1 MTDIPKQI
9 IDQSAHFAIGFLGV
23 IALMCFGIPPFIALI
38 FIMAGALGRE
48 LNQHH
53 TIYPWQ
59 LHGGSFLDLFFW
71 FSGCLLAGLTVTVR
85 VG

>member
-9 IDQSAHFAIGFLGV
+9 IDQSAHFAVGFVGV
-23 IALMCFGIPPFIALI
+23 MMLLCFGVPSVLAFA

-53 TIYPWQ
+53 TIYPWD
-59 LHGGSFLDLFFW
+59 LHKGSFLDLAFW
-71 FSGCLLAGLTVTVR
+71 LLGSALAASTVTVH
-85 VG
+85 V

>member
-9 IDQSAHFAIGFLGV
+9 IDQSAHFAVGFLGV
-23 IALMCFGIPPFIALI
+23 IALMCFGITPFIALI

-59 LHGGSFLDLFFW
+59 LHGGSFLDLAFW
-71 FSGCLLAGLTVTVR
+71 LLGSGLAASTVTVH
-85 VG
+85 V